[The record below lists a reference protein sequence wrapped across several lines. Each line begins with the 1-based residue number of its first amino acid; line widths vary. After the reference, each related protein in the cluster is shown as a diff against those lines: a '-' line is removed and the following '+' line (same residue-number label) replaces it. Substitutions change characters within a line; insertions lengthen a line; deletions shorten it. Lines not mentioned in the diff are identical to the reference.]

1 MASRGF
7 LIRFIDIGL
16 IVLFGFLMISDID
29 AASHVE
35 LADTLGDAPETETE
49 DEEER
54 GVILVDIGPT
64 GTYTISEPRPQG
76 GDETVDEVSNEGAST
91 EDVPPDETGTPA
103 RLPDIVSVAGVAAL
117 TTELRL
123 RASRNES
130 AALETLVVIQP
141 HPASF
146 VQFTV
151 DVMDVCDRLSLPKSL
166 RMDIEV
172 APPPDS
178 LSPGRP

>member
-35 LADTLGDAPETETE
+35 LADALGEAPVPETEE
-49 DEEER
+49 EEER
-54 GVILVDIGPT
+54 GVILVDIGPD
-64 GTYTISEPRPQG
+64 GTYMISEPRLQV
-76 GDETVDEVSNEGAST
+76 GDQSADEGSDVSEASDAS
-91 EDVPPDETGTPA
+91 DVS
-103 RLPDIVSVAGVAAL
+103 VVAGVVAL
-117 TTELRL
+117 TAELAL
-123 RASRNES
+123 RASRNERT
-130 AALETLVVIQP
+130 ALETLVLIQP
-141 HPASF
+141 HPASL

-151 DVMDVCDRLSLPKSL
+151 DVMDVADRLSLAKSL

-178 LSPGRP
+178 LSPRRP